1 MNKKVKGI
9 SLIVLG
15 LFLAY
20 LLINR
25 KGLETSSNSEGNV
38 LILFLDFFTLFF
50 GKTAW
55 IIIGILLITG
65 LVFLMKK
72 EIKIGRAKVLVGVLC
87 FLAISLLFIREDI
100 VPPLPD
106 SFTDAGRILLELGF
120 GKESGGIAGGLIAMP
135 LHQIITT
142 TVMGI
147 FLWMVVGLSIIYL
160 LSTPLEYFYEWIK
173 GLKQY
178 YTSDEYKEKVKL
190 LKAKRMSEKLKRTDY
205 KKYQKEELKKKII
218 ESRNQKLSFELA
230 KKPKES
236 FLDRTETYSKEEL
249 VKKEKEWS
257 EFSRKLEKNEIYSEK
272 GKSEGN
278 KSVNAEEKIER
289 KVEDK
294 PKTEKPTVEIK
305 EPQKA
310 KVEEQHK
317 NEEKQAKVLETN
329 EINES
334 SAKNTKVFEEKISEK
349 NKKMETEKPTEN
361 KSPVNENKTV
371 QKNPAIEK
379 TLETQKIQKEIKLSE
394 NNVTKKKKTEN
405 PSEEMV
411 IPKIEAFE
419 DIEAIKREKEMEE
432 NLKKAENAVL
442 NPSEGYN
449 ELLKKSI
456 EEIFKIKPM
465 DMEKKFEIEKSII
478 DNVNHLENVLK
489 QFGIDAKVVNYE
501 YGPTITRY
509 EITIP
514 AGIKVS
520 KVTSLSDDIAMNLA
534 AESIR
539 IEAPIPGKNTIGIE
553 TPNKIKEPVH
563 FSNIIQNKELEK
575 GELNVILGKDI
586 VGRDKIIDI
595 TKMPH
600 LLIAGQ
606 TGSGKSVAVNTLIA
620 TLISKKSEKEVKFIM
635 VDPKMVELMPY
646 NDIPHLLVPVIIDP
660 QQAAI
665 ALKWAVNEMENRY
678 KQLMENGVRNIKSYN
693 SLKYVEKMPYIV
705 IIIDELADLMM
716 VASGSVEESIARI
729 AQKAR
734 AVGIHLVVATQRP
747 STDVITGMIKANL
760 PSRISFALRSQIDSR
775 TILDSA
781 GAEKLL
787 GQGDM
792 LLLENGSSK
801 LERIQG
807 AFISDEEVTNLTS
820 TLKSSRKV
828 KYREEILTETQ
839 EKDKTVDP
847 YFENAI
853 EIIKQEKKVSISLL
867 QRELRIGF
875 NRASRIYDQLKEKGI
890 ISYDNQILIDDDLEN
905 EIKK

>member
-9 SLIVLG
+9 SFIVLG
-15 LFLAY
+15 MFLTY
-20 LLINR
+20 LLVNR
-25 KGLETSSNSEGNV
+25 RGIEASNNSEGNF
-38 LILFLDFFTLFF
+38 LFLFLNFFTLIA
-50 GKTAW
+50 GKMGW
-55 IIIGILLITG
+55 IIIGLIFMAG
-65 LVFLMKK
+65 LAYLIKK
-72 EIKIGRAKVLVGVLC
+72 EVKISRKKELTGAICL
-87 FLAISLLFIREDI
+87 LAISLLFIREDI
-100 VPPLPD
+100 VTPLPD
-106 SFTDAGRILLELGF
+106 SFTDAGRIILELGF
-120 GKESGGIAGGLIAMP
+120 GRESGGIVGSLVAMP
-135 LHQIITT
+135 LYKIIAT

-147 FLWMVVGLSIIYL
+147 FLWAVVGLSIVYL
-160 LSTPLEYFYEWIK
+160 LSTPLEYIYEWIK
-173 GLKQY
+173 GVRQY
-178 YTSDEYKEKVKL
+178 YRSDEYKEKATL
-190 LKAKRMSEKLKRTDY
+190 LKAKKMSEKLKRTDY
-205 KKYQKEELKKKII
+205 KKYQKEEMKKRII

-230 KKPKES
+230 KKPKDS
-236 FLDRTETYSKEEL
+236 FLDKTEVYSDEEL
-249 VKKEKEWS
+249 AKKEKEWT
-257 EFSRKLEKNEIYSEK
+257 EFSKKMESDKVATEKEK
-272 GKSEGN
+272 VAVKSE
-278 KSVNAEEKIER
+278 R
-289 KVEDK
+289 KPENS
-294 PKTEKPTVEIK
+294 
-305 EPQKA
+305 
-310 KVEEQHK
+310 KVEEKKTEVKKQ
-317 NEEKQAKVLETN
+317 EEQQVKTLEKPELQKTVA
-329 EINES
+329 E
-334 SAKNTKVFEEKISEK
+334 NTKVSQENNTPEVKIPENKETLQNSQVNVKPSAEKELQKEVKAAVSEEIKPAGDKTVKKE
-349 NKKMETEKPTEN
+349 NKKVEN
-361 KSPVNENKTV
+361 HH
-371 QKNPAIEK
+371 
-379 TLETQKIQKEIKLSE
+379 
-394 NNVTKKKKTEN
+394 
-405 PSEEMV
+405 EEMV

-419 DIEAIKREKEMEE
+419 DVEAIKRQKELEE
-432 NLKKAENAVL
+432 NLKKAEAARL
-442 NPSEGYN
+442 NTDKGYN

-514 AGIKVS
+514 AGVKVS

-828 KYREEILTETQ
+828 KYRDEILVETQ
-839 EKDKTVDP
+839 ENDVNVDP

>member
-9 SLIVLG
+9 SFIVLG
-15 LFLAY
+15 MFLTY
-20 LLINR
+20 LLVNR
-25 KGLETSSNSEGNV
+25 RGIEASNNSEGNF
-38 LILFLDFFTLFF
+38 LFLFLNFFTLIA
-50 GKTAW
+50 GKMGW
-55 IIIGILLITG
+55 IIIGLIFVAG
-65 LVFLMKK
+65 LAYLIKK
-72 EIKIGRAKVLVGVLC
+72 EVKISRKKELTGAICL
-87 FLAISLLFIREDI
+87 LAISLLFIREDI
-100 VPPLPD
+100 VTPLPD
-106 SFTDAGRILLELGF
+106 SFTDAGRIILELGF
-120 GKESGGIAGGLIAMP
+120 GRESGGIVGSLVAMP
-135 LHQIITT
+135 LYKIIAT

-147 FLWMVVGLSIIYL
+147 FLWAVVGLSIVYL
-160 LSTPLEYFYEWIK
+160 LSTPLEYIYEWIK
-173 GLKQY
+173 GVRQY
-178 YTSDEYKEKVKL
+178 YRSDEYKEKATL
-190 LKAKRMSEKLKRTDY
+190 LKAKKMSEKLKRTDY
-205 KKYQKEELKKKII
+205 KKYQKEEMKKRII

-230 KKPKES
+230 KKPKDS
-236 FLDRTETYSKEEL
+236 FLDKTEVYSDEEL
-249 VKKEKEWS
+249 AKKEKEWT
-257 EFSRKLEKNEIYSEK
+257 EFSKKMENDKVAAEKEK
-272 GKSEGN
+272 VAVKSE
-278 KSVNAEEKIER
+278 R
-289 KVEDK
+289 KPENS
-294 PKTEKPTVEIK
+294 
-305 EPQKA
+305 
-310 KVEEQHK
+310 KVEEKKTEVKKQ
-317 NEEKQAKVLETN
+317 EEQQVKTAEKPELQKTVAE
-329 EINES
+329 
-334 SAKNTKVFEEKISEK
+334 NTKVSQENNTPEVKIPENKETLQNSQVNVKPSAEKELQKEVKAAVSEEIKPAGDKTVKKE
-349 NKKMETEKPTEN
+349 NKKVEN
-361 KSPVNENKTV
+361 HH
-371 QKNPAIEK
+371 
-379 TLETQKIQKEIKLSE
+379 
-394 NNVTKKKKTEN
+394 
-405 PSEEMV
+405 EEMV

-419 DIEAIKREKEMEE
+419 DVEAIKRQKELEE
-432 NLKKAENAVL
+432 NLKKAEAARL
-442 NPSEGYN
+442 NTDKGYN

-514 AGIKVS
+514 AGVKVS

-828 KYREEILTETQ
+828 KYRDEILVETQ
-839 EKDKTVDP
+839 ENDVNVDP

>member
-9 SLIVLG
+9 SFIVLG
-15 LFLAY
+15 MFLTY
-20 LLINR
+20 LLVNR
-25 KGLETSSNSEGNV
+25 RGIEASNNSEGNF
-38 LILFLDFFTLFF
+38 LFLFLNFFTLIA
-50 GKTAW
+50 GKMGW
-55 IIIGILLITG
+55 IIIGLIFVAG
-65 LVFLMKK
+65 LAYLIKK
-72 EIKIGRAKVLVGVLC
+72 EVKISRKKELTGAICL
-87 FLAISLLFIREDI
+87 LAISLLFIREDI
-100 VPPLPD
+100 VTPLPD
-106 SFTDAGRILLELGF
+106 SFTDAGRIILELGF
-120 GKESGGIAGGLIAMP
+120 GRESGGIVGSLVAMP
-135 LHQIITT
+135 LYKIIAT

-147 FLWMVVGLSIIYL
+147 FLWAVVGLSIIYL
-160 LSTPLEYFYEWIK
+160 LSAPLEYIYEWIK
-173 GLKQY
+173 GVRQY
-178 YTSDEYKEKVKL
+178 YRSDEYKEKATL
-190 LKAKRMSEKLKRTDY
+190 LKAKKMSEKLKRTDY
-205 KKYQKEELKKKII
+205 KKYQKEEMKKRII

-230 KKPKES
+230 KKPKDS
-236 FLDRTETYSKEEL
+236 FLDKTEVYSDAEL
-249 VKKEKEWS
+249 AKKEKEWT
-257 EFSRKLEKNEIYSEK
+257 EFSKKMENDKISAEKEK
-272 GKSEGN
+272 TEVKSERKPEN
-278 KSVNAEEKIER
+278 SKVEEKKPEVKKQEEQQLKTAERPELQKTVAENTKVSQENNTPEVKTPENKETVQNSQVNVKPSAEKELQKEVKTAVSEEIKPVEDKTVKKENR
-289 KVEDK
+289 KVEN
-294 PKTEKPTVEIK
+294 
-305 EPQKA
+305 
-310 KVEEQHK
+310 HH
-317 NEEKQAKVLETN
+317 
-329 EINES
+329 
-334 SAKNTKVFEEKISEK
+334 
-349 NKKMETEKPTEN
+349 
-361 KSPVNENKTV
+361 
-371 QKNPAIEK
+371 
-379 TLETQKIQKEIKLSE
+379 
-394 NNVTKKKKTEN
+394 
-405 PSEEMV
+405 EEMV

-419 DIEAIKREKEMEE
+419 DVEAIKRQKELEE
-432 NLKKAENAVL
+432 NLKKAEAARL
-442 NPSEGYN
+442 NTDKGYN

-514 AGIKVS
+514 AGVKVS

-828 KYREEILTETQ
+828 KYRDEILVETQ
-839 EKDKTVDP
+839 ENDVNVDP

>member
-9 SLIVLG
+9 SFIVLG
-15 LFLAY
+15 MFLTY
-20 LLINR
+20 LLVNR
-25 KGLETSSNSEGNV
+25 RGIEASNNSEGNF
-38 LILFLDFFTLFF
+38 LFLFLNFFTLIA
-50 GKTAW
+50 GKMGW
-55 IIIGILLITG
+55 IIIGLIFVAG
-65 LVFLMKK
+65 LAYLIKK
-72 EIKIGRAKVLVGVLC
+72 EVKISRKKELTGAICL
-87 FLAISLLFIREDI
+87 LAISLLFIREDI
-100 VPPLPD
+100 VTPLPD
-106 SFTDAGRILLELGF
+106 SFTDAGRIILELGF
-120 GKESGGIAGGLIAMP
+120 GRESGGIVGSLVAMP
-135 LHQIITT
+135 LYKIIAT

-147 FLWMVVGLSIIYL
+147 FLWAVVGLSIVYL
-160 LSTPLEYFYEWIK
+160 LSTPLEYVYEWIK
-173 GLKQY
+173 GVRQY
-178 YTSDEYKEKVKL
+178 YRSDEYKEKATL
-190 LKAKRMSEKLKRTDY
+190 LKAKKMSEKLKRTDY
-205 KKYQKEELKKKII
+205 KKYQKEEMKKRII

-230 KKPKES
+230 KKPKDS
-236 FLDRTETYSKEEL
+236 FLDKTEVYSDAEL
-249 VKKEKEWS
+249 AKKEKEWT
-257 EFSRKLEKNEIYSEK
+257 EFSKKMKNDKISVEKEK
-272 GKSEGN
+272 TEVKSERKPEN
-278 KSVNAEEKIER
+278 SKVEEKKPEVKKQEEQQLKTAERPELQKTVTENTKVSQENNTPEVKTPENKETVQNSQVNVKPSAEKELQKEVKTAVSEEIKPVEDKTVKKENR
-289 KVEDK
+289 KVEN
-294 PKTEKPTVEIK
+294 
-305 EPQKA
+305 
-310 KVEEQHK
+310 HH
-317 NEEKQAKVLETN
+317 
-329 EINES
+329 
-334 SAKNTKVFEEKISEK
+334 
-349 NKKMETEKPTEN
+349 
-361 KSPVNENKTV
+361 
-371 QKNPAIEK
+371 
-379 TLETQKIQKEIKLSE
+379 
-394 NNVTKKKKTEN
+394 
-405 PSEEMV
+405 EEMV

-419 DIEAIKREKEMEE
+419 DVEAIKRQKELEE
-432 NLKKAENAVL
+432 NLKKAEAARL
-442 NPSEGYN
+442 NTDKGYN

-514 AGIKVS
+514 AGVKVS

-828 KYREEILTETQ
+828 KYRDEILVETQ
-839 EKDKTVDP
+839 ENDVNVDP

>member
-15 LFLAY
+15 LFLTY

-278 KSVNAEEKIER
+278 KSVNAEEKIEI

-310 KVEEQHK
+310 KVEEQQK
-317 NEEKQAKVLETN
+317 NKEKQAKVLETN
-329 EINES
+329 EINKS
-334 SAKNTKVFEEKISEK
+334 SAENTKVSEEKISEE

-394 NNVTKKKKTEN
+394 NNVTKKKRTEN

>member
-9 SLIVLG
+9 SFIVLG
-15 LFLAY
+15 MFLTY
-20 LLINR
+20 LLVNR
-25 KGLETSSNSEGNV
+25 RGIEASNNSEGNF
-38 LILFLDFFTLFF
+38 LFLFLNFFTLIA
-50 GKTAW
+50 GKMGW
-55 IIIGILLITG
+55 IIIGLIFMAG
-65 LVFLMKK
+65 LAYLIKK
-72 EIKIGRAKVLVGVLC
+72 EVKISRKKELTGAICL
-87 FLAISLLFIREDI
+87 LAISLLFIREDI
-100 VPPLPD
+100 VTPLPD
-106 SFTDAGRILLELGF
+106 SFTDAGRIILELGF
-120 GKESGGIAGGLIAMP
+120 GRESGGIVGSLVAMP
-135 LHQIITT
+135 LYKIIAT

-147 FLWMVVGLSIIYL
+147 FLWAVVGLSIVYL
-160 LSTPLEYFYEWIK
+160 LSTPLEYIYEWIK
-173 GLKQY
+173 GVRQY
-178 YTSDEYKEKVKL
+178 YRSDEYKEKATL
-190 LKAKRMSEKLKRTDY
+190 LKAKKMSEKLKRTDY
-205 KKYQKEELKKKII
+205 KKYQKEEMKKRII

-230 KKPKES
+230 KKPKDS
-236 FLDRTETYSKEEL
+236 FLDKTEVYSDEEL
-249 VKKEKEWS
+249 AKKEKEWT
-257 EFSRKLEKNEIYSEK
+257 EFSKKMESDKVATEKEKTAAKSERKPENSKVEEKKTEVKKQEEQQVKTLEKPELQKTVAENTKVSQENNTPEVKIPENKETLQNSQVNVKPSAEKELQKEVKAAVSEEI
-272 GKSEGN
+272 
-278 KSVNAEEKIER
+278 KSVEDKTVKKENR
-289 KVEDK
+289 KVEN
-294 PKTEKPTVEIK
+294 
-305 EPQKA
+305 
-310 KVEEQHK
+310 HH
-317 NEEKQAKVLETN
+317 
-329 EINES
+329 
-334 SAKNTKVFEEKISEK
+334 
-349 NKKMETEKPTEN
+349 
-361 KSPVNENKTV
+361 
-371 QKNPAIEK
+371 
-379 TLETQKIQKEIKLSE
+379 
-394 NNVTKKKKTEN
+394 
-405 PSEEMV
+405 EEMV

-419 DIEAIKREKEMEE
+419 DVEAIKRQKELEE
-432 NLKKAENAVL
+432 NLKKAEAARL
-442 NPSEGYN
+442 NTDKGYN

-514 AGIKVS
+514 AGVKVS

-828 KYREEILTETQ
+828 KYRDEILVETQ
-839 EKDKTVDP
+839 ENDVNVDP

>member
-9 SLIVLG
+9 SFIVLG
-15 LFLAY
+15 MFLTY
-20 LLINR
+20 LLVNR
-25 KGLETSSNSEGNV
+25 RGIEASNNSEGNF
-38 LILFLDFFTLFF
+38 LFLFLNFFTLIA
-50 GKTAW
+50 GKMGW
-55 IIIGILLITG
+55 IIIGLIFVAG
-65 LVFLMKK
+65 LAYLIKK
-72 EIKIGRAKVLVGVLC
+72 EVKISRKKELTGAICL
-87 FLAISLLFIREDI
+87 LAISLLFIREDI
-100 VPPLPD
+100 VTPLPD
-106 SFTDAGRILLELGF
+106 SFTDAGRIILELGF
-120 GKESGGIAGGLIAMP
+120 GRESGGIVGSLVAMP
-135 LHQIITT
+135 LYKIIAT

-147 FLWMVVGLSIIYL
+147 FLWAVVGLSIVYL
-160 LSTPLEYFYEWIK
+160 LSTPLEYIYEWIK
-173 GLKQY
+173 GVRQY
-178 YTSDEYKEKVKL
+178 YKSDEYKEKATL
-190 LKAKRMSEKLKRTDY
+190 LKAKKMSEKLKRTDY
-205 KKYQKEELKKKII
+205 KKYQKEEMKKRII

-230 KKPKES
+230 KKPKDS
-236 FLDRTETYSKEEL
+236 FLDKTEVYSDEEL
-249 VKKEKEWS
+249 AKKEKEWT
-257 EFSRKLEKNEIYSEK
+257 EFSKKMESDKVATEKEK
-272 GKSEGN
+272 TAAKSE
-278 KSVNAEEKIER
+278 R
-289 KVEDK
+289 KPENS
-294 PKTEKPTVEIK
+294 
-305 EPQKA
+305 
-310 KVEEQHK
+310 KVEEKKTEVKKQ
-317 NEEKQAKVLETN
+317 EEQQVKTLEKPELQKTVA
-329 EINES
+329 E
-334 SAKNTKVFEEKISEK
+334 NTKVSQENNTPEVKIPENKETLQNSQVNVKPSAEKELQKEVKAAVSEEIKPAGDKTVKKE
-349 NKKMETEKPTEN
+349 NKKVEN
-361 KSPVNENKTV
+361 HH
-371 QKNPAIEK
+371 
-379 TLETQKIQKEIKLSE
+379 
-394 NNVTKKKKTEN
+394 
-405 PSEEMV
+405 EEMV

-419 DIEAIKREKEMEE
+419 DVEAIKRQKELEE
-432 NLKKAENAVL
+432 NLKKAEAARL
-442 NPSEGYN
+442 NTDKGYN

-514 AGIKVS
+514 AGVKVS

-828 KYREEILTETQ
+828 KYRDEILVETQ
-839 EKDKTVDP
+839 ENDVNVDP

>member
-9 SLIVLG
+9 SFIVLG
-15 LFLAY
+15 MFLTY
-20 LLINR
+20 LLVNR
-25 KGLETSSNSEGNV
+25 RGIEASNNSEGNF
-38 LILFLDFFTLFF
+38 LFLFLNFFTLIA
-50 GKTAW
+50 GKMGW
-55 IIIGILLITG
+55 IIIGLIFMAG
-65 LVFLMKK
+65 LAYLIKK
-72 EIKIGRAKVLVGVLC
+72 EVKISRKKELTGAICL
-87 FLAISLLFIREDI
+87 LAISLLFIREDI
-100 VPPLPD
+100 VTPLPD
-106 SFTDAGRILLELGF
+106 SFTDAGRIILELGF
-120 GKESGGIAGGLIAMP
+120 GRESGGIVGSLVAMP
-135 LHQIITT
+135 LYKIIAT

-147 FLWMVVGLSIIYL
+147 FLWAVVGLSIVYL
-160 LSTPLEYFYEWIK
+160 LSTPLEYIYEWIK
-173 GLKQY
+173 GVRQY
-178 YTSDEYKEKVKL
+178 YRSDEYKEKATL
-190 LKAKRMSEKLKRTDY
+190 LKAKKMSEKLKRTDY
-205 KKYQKEELKKKII
+205 KKYQKEEMKKRII

-230 KKPKES
+230 KKPKDS
-236 FLDRTETYSKEEL
+236 FLDKTEVYSDEEL
-249 VKKEKEWS
+249 AKKEKEWT
-257 EFSRKLEKNEIYSEK
+257 EFSKKMENDKISAEKEK
-272 GKSEGN
+272 ATGKSE
-278 KSVNAEEKIER
+278 R
-289 KVEDK
+289 KPENS
-294 PKTEKPTVEIK
+294 
-305 EPQKA
+305 
-310 KVEEQHK
+310 KVEEKKPEVKKQ
-317 NEEKQAKVLETN
+317 EEQQVKTLEKPELQKTVA
-329 EINES
+329 E
-334 SAKNTKVFEEKISEK
+334 NTKVSQENNTPEVKTPENKETLQKSQVNVKPSAEKELQKEVKTAVSEEIKSAGDKTVKKE
-349 NKKMETEKPTEN
+349 NKKMEN
-361 KSPVNENKTV
+361 HH
-371 QKNPAIEK
+371 
-379 TLETQKIQKEIKLSE
+379 
-394 NNVTKKKKTEN
+394 
-405 PSEEMV
+405 EEMV

-419 DIEAIKREKEMEE
+419 DVEAIKRQKELEE
-432 NLKKAENAVL
+432 NLKKAETARL
-442 NPSEGYN
+442 NTDKGYN

-514 AGIKVS
+514 AGVKVS

-828 KYREEILTETQ
+828 KYRDEILVETQ
-839 EKDKTVDP
+839 ENDVNVDP

>member
-9 SLIVLG
+9 SFIVLG
-15 LFLAY
+15 MFLTY
-20 LLINR
+20 LLVNR
-25 KGLETSSNSEGNV
+25 RGIEASNNSEGNF
-38 LILFLDFFTLFF
+38 LFLFLNFFTLIA
-50 GKTAW
+50 GKMGW
-55 IIIGILLITG
+55 IIIGLIFVAG
-65 LVFLMKK
+65 LAYLIKK
-72 EIKIGRAKVLVGVLC
+72 EVKISRKKELTGAICL
-87 FLAISLLFIREDI
+87 LAISLLFIREDI
-100 VPPLPD
+100 VTPLPD
-106 SFTDAGRILLELGF
+106 SFTDAGRIILELGF
-120 GKESGGIAGGLIAMP
+120 GRESGGIVGSLVAMP
-135 LHQIITT
+135 LYKIIAT

-147 FLWMVVGLSIIYL
+147 FLWAVVGLSIGYL
-160 LSTPLEYFYEWIK
+160 LSTPLEYVYEWIK
-173 GLKQY
+173 GVRQY
-178 YTSDEYKEKVKL
+178 YKSDEYKEKATL
-190 LKAKRMSEKLKRTDY
+190 LKAKKMSEKLKRTDY
-205 KKYQKEELKKKII
+205 KKYQKEEMKKRII

-230 KKPKES
+230 KKPKDS
-236 FLDRTETYSKEEL
+236 FLDKTEVYSDAEL
-249 VKKEKEWS
+249 AKKEKEWT
-257 EFSRKLEKNEIYSEK
+257 EFSKKMENDKISAEKEKAEVKSERKPENSKVEEKKTEVKKQEEQQVKTLEKPELQKTVAENTKVSQENNTPEVKTPENKEILQNSQVNVKPSAEKELQKEVKTAVSEEIK
-272 GKSEGN
+272 PVEDKTVKKEN
-278 KSVNAEEKIER
+278 R
-289 KVEDK
+289 KVEN
-294 PKTEKPTVEIK
+294 
-305 EPQKA
+305 
-310 KVEEQHK
+310 HH
-317 NEEKQAKVLETN
+317 
-329 EINES
+329 
-334 SAKNTKVFEEKISEK
+334 
-349 NKKMETEKPTEN
+349 
-361 KSPVNENKTV
+361 
-371 QKNPAIEK
+371 
-379 TLETQKIQKEIKLSE
+379 
-394 NNVTKKKKTEN
+394 
-405 PSEEMV
+405 EEMV

-419 DIEAIKREKEMEE
+419 DVEAIKRQKELEE
-432 NLKKAENAVL
+432 NLKKAEAARL
-442 NPSEGYN
+442 NTDKGYN

-514 AGIKVS
+514 AGVKVS

-828 KYREEILTETQ
+828 KYRDEILVETQ
-839 EKDKTVDP
+839 ENDVNVDP